1 MKASHTI
8 ALLTVAAPL
17 MAALAIAAPDTTS
30 QKAPA
35 TSQAAQIPPQP
46 TVVFPRL
53 QDRLLVLGI
62 AAVTLGGAG
71 YIISRLRREVDK
83 QQSEPG

>member
-8 ALLTVAAPL
+8 ALLAIAVPL
-17 MAALAIAAPDTTS
+17 IAILAIAAPDSTT
-30 QKAPA
+30 QKTPP
-35 TSQAAQIPPQP
+35 TPQAAQIPPQS
-46 TVVFPRL
+46 TVVFPAL

-71 YIISRLRREVDK
+71 YLISRLRGEMNK
-83 QQSEPG
+83 QENEPG